1 MGRKLKEI
9 EVEEISL
16 VDAASNR
23 KKFLI
28 IKKELGEGTGV
39 GGPRQGIGGAKY
51 CVCPKCGYSIEHA
64 QIGEGKSKPCASI
77 KCPKCGTKMAGS
89 KTKELSKLKK
99 AHISIDSDGTVK
111 GTKILVGGEEVN
123 DLVDFSF
130 SFYQPRSGD
139 VEALG
144 KNVSCTYSKVTETED
159 GFKHTD
165 HFYLSKSLEVKKG
178 MKDLKEQL
186 KDLLGEDFSE
196 EEFEKAQ
203 KKLDEKV
210 VNALKGALNILNK
223 YKGDFPDE
231 LKKAVGIL
239 AKHAGYGNSA
249 QKSKEPYKLEEVL
262 EVLEKTHLEKAGA
275 KLSKN
280 TREQIQKAI
289 DALKKLLDADLKKGE
304 GDGEL
309 KKELE
314 EIKESIKKLGEKG
327 KDEDLKKELDKIT
340 KRLETI
346 EKAKGI
352 KKSIDGD
359 EDGDGKE
366 KPKWSGFFPGEE

>member
-23 KKFLI
+23 KKFYI
-28 IKKELGEGTGV
+28 VKKDDTKK
-39 GGPRQGIGGAKY
+39 QK
-51 CVCPKCGYSIEHA
+51 A
-64 QIGEGKSKPCASI
+64 QISI
-77 KCPKCGTKMAGS
+77 N
-89 KTKELSKLKK
+89 
-99 AHISIDSDGTVK
+99 SDGTVK
-111 GTKILVGGEEVN
+111 GTKILMGGEEVK

-130 SFYQPRSGD
+130 SFYQPRSG
-139 VEALG
+139 ETGGELG
-144 KNVSCTYSKVTETED
+144 KNVSCSYSKVTETED

-231 LKKAVGIL
+231 LKKAVGVL
-239 AKHAGYGNSA
+239 AKHAGYGSSA

-262 EVLEKTHLEKAGA
+262 EVLEKAHLEKAGA
-275 KLSKN
+275 KLSKS
-280 TREQIQKAI
+280 TRQQIQKAI
-289 DALKKLLDADLKKGE
+289 DALKKLLELDEKKGE

-309 KKELE
+309 KKELG
-314 EIKESIKKLGEKG
+314 EIKKTLEDLAKKG
-327 KDEDLKKELDKIT
+327 KDEDIKKELDKIT

-352 KKSIDGD
+352 KKSIDGG
-359 EDGDGKE
+359 DGD
-366 KPKWSGFFPGEE
+366 PGEGDGDKWPSFKLE

>member
-23 KKFLI
+23 KKFYI
-28 IKKELGEGTGV
+28 VKKDDTKK
-39 GGPRQGIGGAKY
+39 QK
-51 CVCPKCGYSIEHA
+51 A
-64 QIGEGKSKPCASI
+64 Q
-77 KCPKCGTKMAGS
+77 
-89 KTKELSKLKK
+89 
-99 AHISIDSDGTVK
+99 ISIDSDGTVK
-111 GTKILVGGEEVN
+111 GTKILMGGEEVK

-130 SFYQPRSGD
+130 SFYQPRSG
-139 VEALG
+139 ETGELG
-144 KNVSCTYSKVTETED
+144 KNVSCSYSKVTETED

-165 HFYLSKSLEVKKG
+165 HFYLSKLLEVKKG

-210 VNALKGALNILNK
+210 VGALKGALNILNK

-231 LKKAVGIL
+231 LKKAVGVL
-239 AKHAGYGNSA
+239 AKHAGYGSSA

-262 EVLEKTHLEKAGA
+262 EVLEKAHLEKAGA
-275 KLSKN
+275 KLSKS
-280 TREQIQKAI
+280 TRQQIQKAL
-289 DALKKLLDADLKKGE
+289 DALKKLLELDEKKGE

-309 KKELE
+309 KKELG

-327 KDEDLKKELDKIT
+327 KDENLKKELDKIT
-340 KRLETI
+340 KRLEAI
-346 EKAKGI
+346 EKAKGV

-359 EDGDGKE
+359 GDPGEGDGDQWPSFKFE
-366 KPKWSGFFPGEE
+366 

>member
-1 MGRKLKEI
+1 MPRKLRDI
-9 EVEEISL
+9 DVEEISL

-28 IKKELGEGTGV
+28 VKKD
-39 GGPRQGIGGAKY
+39 
-51 CVCPKCGYSIEHA
+51 
-64 QIGEGKSKPCASI
+64 GKTQKQ
-77 KCPKCGTKMAGS
+77 
-89 KTKELSKLKK
+89 K

-111 GTKILVGGEEVN
+111 GTKIVVGGEEVN

-130 SFYQPRSGD
+130 SFYEPRSGD
-139 VEALG
+139 VEGLG

-178 MKDLKEQL
+178 MKELKEQL
-186 KDLLGEDFSE
+186 KDYLGEDFSE
-196 EEFEKAQ
+196 EEFEKAE
-203 KKLDEKV
+203 KLSDKV
-210 VNALKGALNILNK
+210 LNALKGAMNILNK
-223 YKGDFPDE
+223 YKADFPDE
-231 LKKAVGIL
+231 LKKAVGVL
-239 AKHAGYGNSA
+239 AKYAGYGYPA
-249 QKSKEPYKLEEVL
+249 KKSDEPYKLEKVIEA
-262 EVLEKTHLEKAGA
+262 LEKAHLEKAGA

-280 TREQIQKAI
+280 TKKQIQKAI

-314 EIKESIKKLGEKG
+314 EIKKSIEKLGEKD

-359 EDGDGKE
+359 GD
-366 KPKWSGFFPGEE
+366 PGEGKGDKWPSFKFGEE